1 MADEFL
7 VRLDANTPV
16 IRQDLQLT
24 VDNLF
29 QDVRQGDA
37 RQFLEVLY
45 AHGTFGQLVWL
56 AVDLHLNL
64 VVMMVFM
71 VMFMPVVLLSRAFLR
86 QRRFFC
92 FFQFGSQQAAFDA
105 IQQATETA
113 VQQQGISGVFQT
125 TIQVAGQIITVR
137 GNVISGVVKIGTAF
151 K

>member
-56 AVDLHLNL
+56 AVDLHLTL
-64 VVMMVFM
+64 VVMMVVFM
-71 VMFMPVVLLSRAFLR
+71 VMFMPVVLLSRALLR
-86 QRRFFC
+86 QRRFF
-92 FFQFGSQQAAFDA
+92 
-105 IQQATETA
+105 
-113 VQQQGISGVFQT
+113 VFSH
-125 TIQVAGQIITVR
+125 
-137 GNVISGVVKIGTAF
+137 NF
-151 K
+151 